1 MSELDEIREKVDI
14 VELISR
20 YVALKP
26 AGKGYKGRC
35 PFHPDDTPSFHV
47 SPEKKLWHC
56 FGCGAGGDAIG
67 FLMRIERLSF
77 REALERLAAEL
88 GVELRRSGERQR
100 FLELNSAAAT
110 FFRDALHSSE
120 GQKAREYLLSRGMG
134 PDIWERYGLGYA
146 PASGNALIAAF
157 SRWGLADL
165 EKLGLVVKG
174 DRGYRDRF
182 VDRVIF
188 PIRDELGRVVAF
200 AGRSLSGSE
209 PKYLNSP
216 NTPLFEKGTLLYG
229 LDLAKEAIK
238 SSGRAVLV
246 EGYTDVISLQT
257 AGIQEA
263 VCSMGTALTESQARR
278 LARYAREVVLA
289 YDADAAGETSTL
301 RGIGILLDAGLEVRV
316 APLPEGEDPDSL
328 VRERG
333 VAALHAVLAEAD
345 DFRDFL
351 LSRIPQRFR
360 LSSLRGK
367 EEALELVRSLWAHIK
382 NPLLRKEWALRVALL
397 LELPEEEVWKALG
410 GKISWKGTTGGE
422 GEAFGAEEVVLK
434 FLLSGKLPPE
444 KLAQLAPDDFSS
456 EYRKIV
462 ERWLEKYT
470 QDREPPQPDLLTAEL
485 EPEIQARLSRVL
497 LWDINFSDEKKALE
511 EAWRKFIILPRLERR
526 IAALREELEEAE
538 KRGVKESLERLQR
551 EYVELCRS
559 RAQVLKGE
567 YEKQR

>member
-26 AGKGYKGRC
+26 SGKGYKGRC

-88 GVELRRSGERQR
+88 GVELKRSGEREK
-100 FLELNSAAAT
+100 LLKINAAAEL
-110 FFRDALHSSE
+110 FFRDNLQSP
-120 GQKAREYLLSRGMG
+120 GGKPARDYLLSRGMG
-134 PDIWERYGLGYA
+134 PEVWERYGLGYA
-146 PASGNALIAAF
+146 PPSGTSLLSAL
-157 SRWGLADL
+157 SRWGISNL
-165 EKLGLVVKG
+165 EKLGLIVKG
-174 DRGYRDRF
+174 ERGYRDRF

-188 PIRDELGRVVAF
+188 PIRDELGRTVAF
-200 AGRSLSGSE
+200 AGRSLSGAE

-229 LDLAKEAIK
+229 LDIAKEAIK

-246 EGYTDVISLQT
+246 EGYTDVISLQQ
-257 AGIQEA
+257 AGIREA

-278 LARYAREVVLA
+278 LSRYAREVVLA

-333 VAALHAVLAEAD
+333 VGALHAAIAEAV
-345 DFRDFL
+345 DFQEFL
-351 LSRIPQRFR
+351 LSIIPVRFD
-360 LSSLRGK
+360 LSSLKGK
-367 EEALELVRSLWAHIK
+367 GDALELVRSLWEHIK
-382 NPLLRKEWALRVALL
+382 NPLLRREWVQKLSLL
-397 LELPEEEVWKALG
+397 LGLPEEEVWKVLG
-410 GKISWKGTTGGE
+410 RRISWKEMAEE

-434 FLLSGKLPPE
+434 FLLSGRLPEE
-444 KLAQLAPDDFSS
+444 KLARLAPEDFSV
-456 EYRKIV
+456 EYRPIV
-462 ERWLEKYT
+462 KLWFEHCVDGKAGLE
-470 QDREPPQPDLLTAEL
+470 PHVLAAEL
-485 EPEIQARLSRVL
+485 EPELQARLSRIL
-497 LWDINFSDEKKALE
+497 LWDVNFSDEERALE
-511 EAWRKFIILPRLERR
+511 EAWRKFHVLPKLEQR
-526 IAALREELEEAE
+526 IESLREELTQAE
-538 KRGVKESLERLQR
+538 KRGEREVLEKLQR

-559 RAQVLKGE
+559 RARVLKGE
-567 YEKQR
+567 YEKQG